1 MPLRVEIITPE
12 GELLDIEDATHVL
25 LPGASGQIGILP
37 GHSPL
42 ASSLQVGLIHID
54 RQAEKSELLATSGG
68 FLEVNSDHIMVLAE
82 TAERAEE
89 IDVDRARRALK
100 RAKERIHRTEE
111 TERAELE
118 ASIARANTRLRAA
131 DRL

>member
-12 GELLDIEDATHVL
+12 GELLDIDDATHVL
-25 LPGASGQIGILP
+25 LPGVNGQLGILP

-42 ASSLQVGLIHID
+42 ASSLQVGIIDID
-54 RQAEKSELLATSGG
+54 RQNEKSELLSTSGG
-68 FLEVNSDHIMVLAE
+68 FVEINSDHIMVLAE

-89 IDVDRARRALK
+89 IDVERAEKALERAR
-100 RAKERIHRTEE
+100 ERLHHVEE

-118 ASIARANTRLRAA
+118 SAIARANTRLRAA
-131 DRL
+131 RMI

>member
-25 LPGASGQIGILP
+25 LPGQSGQIGILP
-37 GHSPL
+37 DHSPL

-54 RQAEKSELLATSGG
+54 RQAEESELLSTSGG
-68 FLEVNSDHIMVLAE
+68 FVEVNSNHVMVLAE

-89 IDVDRARRALK
+89 IDVERAQKALERAREQL
-100 RAKERIHRTEE
+100 HHVEE

-118 ASIARANTRLRAA
+118 AAIARANTRLRAA
-131 DRL
+131 ERH